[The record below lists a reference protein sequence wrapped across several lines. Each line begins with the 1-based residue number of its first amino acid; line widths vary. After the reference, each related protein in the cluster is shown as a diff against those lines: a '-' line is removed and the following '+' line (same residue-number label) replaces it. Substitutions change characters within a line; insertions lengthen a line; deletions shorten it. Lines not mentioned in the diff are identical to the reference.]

1 METFTFYTIAWY
13 FCIYALLGWCL
24 EVCFC
29 TVDTGKFVN
38 RGFLNGP
45 VCPIYGFGMVI
56 ILLILTPLSN
66 HLLLLYVGA
75 VLLTSALELV
85 TGFILKKVFH
95 TSWWDYSDAPFNL
108 GGYICLKFSL
118 AWGIGGVFAIRGIH
132 PLIARF
138 VAFIPKTVGWIVL
151 SFLFLLFFC
160 DAVVTITEIAKLNK
174 DLGRIDEIVQKLHD
188 GSDVLAKN
196 LGDGALVVDEKFDD
210 AKKEVNI
217 YLDLLKTEWRE
228 RKHLVHKRLLKAF
241 PAAKNT
247 RYTTALEALKVWY
260 NKK

>member
-1 METFTFYTIAWY
+1 MVTFSFYSICWY

-29 TVDTGKFVN
+29 TVNTGKFVN

-56 ILLILTPLSN
+56 ILLVLTPLAGN
-66 HLLLLYVGA
+66 LFLLYLGA
-75 VLLTSALELV
+75 VVLTSTLELV
-85 TGFILKKVFH
+85 TGFILKKIFH
-95 TSWWDYSDAPFNL
+95 TSWWDYSDAPYNL

-118 AWGIGGVFAIRGIH
+118 AWGIGGVFAVRGIH
-132 PLIARF
+132 PLIAKL
-138 VAFIPKTVGWIVL
+138 VHFIPKSIGLVALGFIF
-151 SFLFLLFFC
+151 FLFLC
-160 DAVVTITEIAKLNK
+160 DAIVTIAEIAKLNK
-174 DLGRIDEIVQKLHD
+174 DLWRMDEIAEKLHE
-188 GSDVLAKN
+188 GSNVLAKN
-196 LGDGALVVDEKFDD
+196 LGDGALVMDEKFDS

-228 RKHLVHKRLLKAF
+228 RKRLVRGRLLKAF
-241 PAAKNT
+241 PDAKNT
-247 RYTTALEALKVWY
+247 RHSAALEALKQWY